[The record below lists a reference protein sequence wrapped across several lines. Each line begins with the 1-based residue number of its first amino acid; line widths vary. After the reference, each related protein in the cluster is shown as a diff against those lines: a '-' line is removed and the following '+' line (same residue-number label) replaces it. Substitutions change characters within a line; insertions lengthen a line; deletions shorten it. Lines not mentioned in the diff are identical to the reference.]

1 MRKILS
7 MRQASVVLKLDSK
20 ATIKVLANTTLAM
33 KAVLRPN
40 AGAHN
45 KKMRHVVAVAAK
57 KEGKR

>member
-1 MRKILS
+1 MTKILS
-7 MRQASVVLKLDSK
+7 IRQASVVLKLDSK

-40 AGAHN
+40 TGAHN
-45 KKMRHVVAVAAK
+45 KKMRHVVPVAAK